1 MTHCGFEKSNEEFK
15 VIPCEY
21 IIYLRI
27 SCLTVKRG
35 KLYFPLFG
43 DVIVEQ
49 LENKMHL
56 GPCQTSMIDL
66 LIVKTWSSLGE

>member
-1 MTHCGFEKSNEEFK
+1 MASKNQMKKFK

-43 DVIVEQ
+43 DEIVEQ
-49 LENKMHL
+49 VEKKVQL

-66 LIVKTWSSLGE
+66 LIVKTWS

>member
-1 MTHCGFEKSNEEFK
+1 MASKNQMKKFK

-27 SCLTVKRG
+27 SCLTVKRE

-49 LENKMHL
+49 VEKKVQL

-66 LIVKTWSSLGE
+66 LIVKTWS